1 MSEKS
6 ESAEIESRALGHY
19 LGKFLPGSPETIF
32 VKSHVAGASN
42 LTYFVSFGGSE
53 MVLRR
58 PPLGDLLPTAHDVE
72 REYRF
77 IDALYGRARVP
88 KPIHMC
94 TDKTIIGAPFYL
106 MHRVMGEIMRDAI
119 PSSCDSLE
127 GRSAFGEEMID
138 ALVELHSVE
147 WQSTSLIGKSDGYL
161 KRQLRRWTGQWA
173 LTRSTSRSLDGLDKA
188 AAWLSDNLP
197 PDNVATVV
205 HGDYKPDNVIFSAE
219 DPKLIAVL
227 DWEMAT
233 IGDPLADLGW
243 LLSYWGDPGD
253 PFPFPDYV
261 PEGYP
266 SPFNTNNRLT
276 AEKGFPDHE
285 TLISMYERKSGRTV
299 KYLDFYIIFSVFKL
313 SVILEGLYMQYLEQ
327 TAVNPQNARY
337 EWEVP
342 LLVDR
347 LKRLISAT

>member
-42 LTYFVSFGGSE
+42 LTYFVSFGGAE

-147 WQSTSLIGKSDGYL
+147 WQSTSLIGKPDGYL

-173 LTRSTSRSLDGLDKA
+173 LTRSTARSLDGLDKA

-205 HGDYKPDNVIFSAE
+205 HGDYKLS
-219 DPKLIAVL
+219 LI
-227 DWEMAT
+227 
-233 IGDPLADLGW
+233 
-243 LLSYWGDPGD
+243 
-253 PFPFPDYV
+253 
-261 PEGYP
+261 
-266 SPFNTNNRLT
+266 
-276 AEKGFPDHE
+276 H
-285 TLISMYERKSGRTV
+285 ISEPTRPY
-299 KYLDFYIIFSVFKL
+299 
-313 SVILEGLYMQYLEQ
+313 
-327 TAVNPQNARY
+327 
-337 EWEVP
+337 
-342 LLVDR
+342 
-347 LKRLISAT
+347 